1 MWKRAILTVA
11 CIAAVWLWAPPS
23 SAEQAYSGSGDYQV
37 FCSSCHGT
45 AAKGDGVIA
54 KSLPKRPADLTQ
66 MALRNKGVFP
76 EEKVAGTIDGREP
89 LSAHGNSDMPAWGE
103 VFAKSQE
110 SQGAEKAK
118 ARIDAR
124 VYYLKSLQEK
134 R

>member
-1 MWKRAILTVA
+1 MWKLAILTVA

-54 KSLPKRPADLTQ
+54 KSLPKRPADLTRLT
-66 MALRNKGVFP
+66 ARNNGLYPDDSVF
-76 EEKVAGTIDGREP
+76 KTIDGREP
-89 LSAHGNSDMPAWGE
+89 RSVHSGVDMPVWGD

-110 SQGAEKAK
+110 SLGPDAAK
-118 ARIDAR
+118 MRITAL
-124 VYYLKSLQEK
+124 VEYLKTIQEK